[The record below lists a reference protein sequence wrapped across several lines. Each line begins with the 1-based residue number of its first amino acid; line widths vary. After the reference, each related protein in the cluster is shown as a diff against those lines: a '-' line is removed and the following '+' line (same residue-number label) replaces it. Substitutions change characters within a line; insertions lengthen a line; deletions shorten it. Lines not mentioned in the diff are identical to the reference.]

1 MLRLAVACALA
12 LLAGPL
18 QAQAGLRLHAA
29 VTADAP
35 GDTTGF
41 RRAPLATAAGGTVY
55 VGEAV
60 LDVPLGAIQ
69 TVGLEDDPDGTSA
82 VTVWL
87 DATAAARLA
96 DVTGAAAGRAL
107 AVLHAGRVLG
117 APRVESA
124 VPNGLVLIAG
134 LDPGEAARVAAAL
147 RGDAPSARP
156 AVTVAPTPVSAPSVA
171 GTPPSAPPASVPS
184 PWGRPAS
191 SAPTGDAGVAAE
203 TAALAFVRA
212 VAGRQ
217 WGEAADLL
225 DPDAHAALRA
235 DALGLLR
242 LDGAEVYVRDGL
254 REGSVLAADVL
265 GRAPALPLDRLGARD
280 LTALYLAGLD
290 AIGVW
295 GAPDAS
301 RAVVGRVEDG
311 DRAHVVLRAEA
322 VPGMSDLSVVTVRR
336 DGSGRWRVLLTEARG
351 F

>member
-29 VTADAP
+29 VTAAAP
-35 GDTTGF
+35 GDTTGL

-60 LDVPLGAIQ
+60 LDVPLGAIE
-69 TVGLEDDPDGTSA
+69 TVGLEEDPDGTAA

-96 DVTGAAAGRAL
+96 AVTGAAAGRAL
-107 AVLHAGRVLG
+107 AVLHAGRVLA

-134 LDPGEAARVAAAL
+134 LDPDEAARVAAVL
-147 RGDAPSARP
+147 RGDSPSPRPAATAVSRPAAPPRVAPSA
-156 AVTVAPTPVSAPSVA
+156 
-171 GTPPSAPPASVPS
+171 PS
-184 PWGRPAS
+184 PWGRSPTPGRAGEGAT
-191 SAPTGDAGVAAE
+191 SAEG
-203 TAALAFVRA
+203 AALAFVRA

-217 WGEAADLL
+217 WSAAAGLL

-254 REGSVLAADVL
+254 REGSVPAADVL
-265 GRAPALPLDRLGARD
+265 GRAPALPLEQLEARD

-290 AIGVW
+290 AVGVW
-295 GAPDAS
+295 GPPDAS
-301 RAVVGRVEDG
+301 RSVVGRVEDG

-336 DGSGRWRVLLTEARG
+336 DGAGRWRVLLTEARG